1 MLRKRKPENPP
12 PGAPAWMTTYGDL
25 ITLLLVF
32 FVFLFSFSTIDAEKW
47 QALLASLHGNV
58 GVLEG
63 GKTVSELPKV
73 DDAALQDQI
82 DQVVQRR
89 TRRLQKS
96 DEGYTQANE
105 TGEEDEFL
113 RLYQTIEQYLEQNR
127 IQAEIEMSPT
137 HTEILIRFQ
146 EYVLFDTGKA
156 YIKPEAAG
164 ILNTVARVLLAH
176 IGIVDR
182 IRVEGHTDNRP
193 ISTVFYPTN
202 WELSADRAI
211 KVLRFFQER
220 HGIPGSKLSGK
231 GFGEHQPIATNE
243 TDEGQAKNRRV
254 DIQIAR
260 IVGIAEVISTE
271 GSN

>member
-1 MLRKRKPENPP
+1 MARKRSPDNPP

-82 DQVVQRR
+82 DEVVRQR

-96 DEGYTQANE
+96 EQANE
-105 TGEEDEFL
+105 QTLETEEVDEFV
-113 RLYQTIEQYLEQNR
+113 RLFQVIEQYLEQNN
-127 IQAEIEMSPT
+127 IHAEIEISPE
-137 HTEILIRFQ
+137 HTEILVRFQ
-146 EYVLFDTGKA
+146 EYVLFDTGNA
-156 YIKPEAAG
+156 DIKPRAAD
-164 ILNTVARVLLAH
+164 ILDIIAQVLLEH
-176 IGIVDR
+176 IDAIDR

-193 ISTVFYPTN
+193 ISTLLYPSN

-211 KVLRFFQER
+211 KVVRFLQER
-220 HGIPGSKLSGK
+220 HGIPGSKLAGK
-231 GFGEHQPIATNE
+231 GFGEHQPIADNITE
-243 TDEGQAKNRRV
+243 EGKAKNRRV

-260 IVGIAEVISTE
+260 IVGVSGVIQAE

>member
-1 MLRKRKPENPP
+1 VARKRSPDTPP

-73 DDAALQDQI
+73 DDAALHDQI
-82 DQVVQRR
+82 DEVVRQS

-96 DEGYTQANE
+96 DQANQQALE
-105 TGEEDEFL
+105 TEEVDEFY
-113 RLYQTIEQYLEQNR
+113 RLYQMIEQYLEQNNVH
-127 IQAEIEMSPT
+127 AEIEISSA
-137 HTEILIRFQ
+137 HTEILVRVQ
-146 EYVLFDTGKA
+146 EYVLFDTGRA
-156 YIKPEAAG
+156 DIKPRAAE
-164 ILNTVARVLLAH
+164 ILDTIAQVLLVH
-176 IGIVDR
+176 IDSIDR

-193 ISTVFYPTN
+193 IRTPLYPSN

-211 KVLRFFQER
+211 KVVRFFQEI
-220 HGIPGSKLSGK
+220 HAIPGSKLAGK
-231 GFGEHQPIATNE
+231 GFGEHQPIADNTTE
-243 TDEGQAKNRRV
+243 EGKAKNRRV
-254 DIQIAR
+254 DIQIVR
-260 IVGIAEVISTE
+260 IVGVPGIIQAE

>member
-1 MLRKRKPENPP
+1 MPRKLKQDAPP
-12 PGAPAWMTTYGDL
+12 PGAPLWMTTYGDL

-32 FVFLFSFSTIDAEKW
+32 FVFLFSFSTIDAQKW
-47 QALLASLHGNV
+47 EALLASLHGNV

-73 DDAALQDQI
+73 DDAALQDKI
-82 DQVVQRR
+82 DQVTQRS

-96 DEGYTQANE
+96 DEGYTQADE

-113 RLYQTIEQYLEQNR
+113 RLYRTIEQYLEQHQ
-127 IQAEIEMSPT
+127 IQAEIEMTPT

-156 YIKPEAAG
+156 HIKPEAAD
-164 ILNTVARVLLAH
+164 ILDTIASVLLAH
-176 IGIVDR
+176 LNTVDR

-193 ISTVFYPTN
+193 IRTVFYPTN

-211 KVLRFFQER
+211 KVVRFFQER
-220 HGIPGSKLSGK
+220 HDIPGNKLAGK

-243 TDEGQAKNRRV
+243 TEEGKAKNRRV

-260 IVGIAEVISTE
+260 IVGIADVISTE